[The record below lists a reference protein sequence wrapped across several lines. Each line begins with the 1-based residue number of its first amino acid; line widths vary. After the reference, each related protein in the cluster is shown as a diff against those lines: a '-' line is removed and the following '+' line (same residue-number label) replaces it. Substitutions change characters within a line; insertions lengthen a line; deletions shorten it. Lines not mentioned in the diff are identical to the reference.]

1 MITINH
7 IGLTLF
13 LFLLMSNG
21 IKNLDKVI
29 YIILSIVIVY
39 YISNHIK
46 LDNLVNVDYNINK
59 LLKKIDNYDKI
70 NKNLIKNDL
79 KRLNNL
85 SKIEYVSKS
94 NKMSNMLFLKERIN
108 NHCDAL
114 YLNYSNNE
122 DINDLINS
130 INFFIKTNYK
140 I

>member
-122 DINDLINS
+122 DINDLIN
-130 INFFIKTNYK
+130 IFNFFIKTNYK